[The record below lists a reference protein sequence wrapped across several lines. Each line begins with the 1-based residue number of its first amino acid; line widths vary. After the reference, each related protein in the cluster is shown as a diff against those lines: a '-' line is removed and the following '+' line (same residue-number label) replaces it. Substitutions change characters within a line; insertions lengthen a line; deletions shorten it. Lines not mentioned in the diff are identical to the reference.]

1 MVGCTTIASDKF
13 MKMSIHGFIIYLIS
27 EPKTWQLQPVFACLI
42 LCWPWPQTNKL
53 LAWGWGLHHRSFRS
67 GSSICRVHKHAFQVR
82 LPLHANQ
89 SHISFVSPCFGSQTQ
104 SWNRSRSQRWP
115 GVLWRCATFHAD
127 LVPID
132 DLRFLDGL
140 CTAYDR
146 GSTLDRRT
154 QFDEVWLSNCRE
166 VFNVP
171 TRPCPSNTT
180 LRIVHD
186 QSKNIMTK

>member
-13 MKMSIHGFIIYLIS
+13 MKISIHGFIIYLIS
-27 EPKTWQLQPVFACLI
+27 EPKTWQLQPFFPCLI
-42 LCWPWPQTNKL
+42 LLPWPQTNKL

-82 LPLHANQ
+82 LPFHANQ
-89 SHISFVSPCFGSQTQ
+89 SHISLRISMFWGFSFQ
-104 SWNRSRSQRWP
+104 SLNRTRSQCWP

-154 QFDEVWLSNCRE
+154 HFDDVWLSNCQLPRG
-166 VFNVP
+166 F
-171 TRPCPSNTT
+171 
-180 LRIVHD
+180 
-186 QSKNIMTK
+186 